1 MMAHTASLHACTRC
15 SSTPHSVFLNTRS
28 LDIYRWYMFAVHQN
42 LFHILTKFKFCSNLP
57 SWTLHFQKYNVLML
71 EHICC
76 STTRESMAYR
86 YSIISRTSKMEVSVP
101 ERWRWMS
108 LLCSLSPPSQQPP
121 SRPLM
126 HRRMCYPQLLQHG
139 RQPFVQQTMIQM
151 THS

>member
-1 MMAHTASLHACTRC
+1 MLALGVLQRHTLCF
-15 SSTPHSVFLNTRS
+15 ST
-28 LDIYRWYMFAVHQN
+28 LDLWTFTDGTCLLYTKIYF
-42 LFHILTKFKFCSNLP
+42 ILTKFKFCSNLP